1 MSVVDQSLPE
11 QSGASGVV
19 DDALA
24 SSASPVVVSSPSTGD
39 AAERSYERGLHLAE
53 RAAWSIVWLAVITAG
68 VDVWG
73 FWWASPFVGALGPL
87 MVLAG
92 TAGAV
97 ATFTVRSPRS
107 PLLQRLAFAAVLVAV
122 AFPQAVVIH
131 TRIFVTTDSA
141 AFDQASAR
149 ALLQGHDPYTVS
161 LAGVARMF
169 SVPARFWTY
178 TVSGGHVTHASYPAG
193 SFLVDVPAMALGLRH
208 MVVDWV
214 DLAAWMVC
222 IALFFVLLPVSL
234 RWLAGLL
241 ALTPVFVGMFSS
253 GGTDAVFLPLLL
265 LAVWR
270 WDRYRVPGETS
281 AARWLGPV
289 ALGLACAV
297 KQTPW
302 FCVPF
307 LITGV
312 ALEARAWG
320 RPAWRTALRYGATV
334 VGVFLV
340 LNLPFIVWQPSA
352 WARGTLLPLRG
363 GLVSDG
369 QGLVSLAT
377 HGVTGG
383 VDIGILAVAGALVY
397 AGLLLAWLR
406 WYPTFKR
413 VWLLAVPLALFFS
426 PRSLS
431 SYLVDLFP
439 VAVIAAVS
447 VHGAASPRPARP
459 LTRRLGV
466 AGVTVTALGAMGACA
481 LAFSSHPLSLKIDGV
496 QVRAEGRQIESVT
509 VTARNLTDAPQRPH
523 FAVNPGAGTAGFWP
537 TTSGGQLVLGPG
549 RTVTV
554 TLLAPVAT
562 TAPQPGA
569 RWLVEAYTSSPSTLS
584 TSALEVWAG
593 PR

>member
-1 MSVVDQSLPE
+1 VSVVGQSLPE
-11 QSGASGVV
+11 QVRASEVQVV
-19 DDALA
+19 VPAVTEPPADDA
-24 SSASPVVVSSPSTGD
+24 PSGEPAGD
-39 AAERSYERGLHLAE
+39 HPFERGLHIAE

-68 VDVWG
+68 VNVWG
-73 FWWASPFVGALGPL
+73 FWWASPVVGALGPL

-92 TAGAV
+92 TAGAI
-97 ATFTVRSPRS
+97 ATFTARTPRS
-107 PLLQRLAFAAVLVAV
+107 PLLQRLAFAAVVVAV
-122 AFPQAVVIH
+122 VFPQAVVIH
-131 TRIFVTTDSA
+131 TRVFVTTDSA

-178 TVSGGHVTHASYPAG
+178 TVNGGHVTHASYPAG

-214 DLAAWMVC
+214 DLAAWIVC
-222 IALFFVLLPVSL
+222 IALFFVLLPVAL

-241 ALTPVFVGMFSS
+241 ALTPVFVGMFSN

-270 WDRYRVPGETS
+270 WDRYGAGREAGV
-281 AARWLGPV
+281 ARWLGPI

-307 LITGV
+307 LVTGV
-312 ALEARAWG
+312 ALEATGAG
-320 RPAWRTALRYGATV
+320 RPALRTAARYGATV
-334 VGVFLV
+334 VAVFGVV
-340 LNLPFIVWQPSA
+340 NLPFIVWQPAA

-363 GLVSDG
+363 GLVADG
-369 QGLVSLAT
+369 QGLVALAT
-377 HGVTGG
+377 HGVTRG
-383 VDIGILAVAGALVY
+383 VDIGALAVAGALVY
-397 AGLLLAWLR
+397 ATLLIAWLR
-406 WYPTFKR
+406 WYPALKR

-447 VHGAASPRPARP
+447 VHGRGGTVPV
-459 LTRRLGV
+459 RRLVRRAGV
-466 AGVTVTALGAMGACA
+466 AGVAVASIGA
-481 LAFSSHPLSLKIDGV
+481 LAAGGLAFASHPLGISVDGV
-496 QVRAEGRQIESVT
+496 KVDGGGRHLEAVT
-509 VTARNLTDAPQRPH
+509 VTVRNLTRAPQRPH
-523 FAVNPGAGTAGFWP
+523 FTVNPGAGTSGFWP
-537 TTSGGQLVLGPG
+537 MSPPAPLVLGPG
-549 RTVTV
+549 KTATV
-554 TLLAPVAT
+554 TLEAPVT
-562 TAPQPGA
+562 TSAPQPGA
-569 RWLVEAYTSSPSTLS
+569 RWVVEAYTSSPSTLS
-584 TSALEVWAG
+584 TSTLQVWAG
-593 PR
+593 SR